1 MSKKKLFLVALILS
15 CNLGIYAQGVSLRLR
30 NVTVAKAMTELRKKT
45 GYSFVYEGSDL
56 NTRLRVNVDAKDVRQ
71 AADQILGSQ
80 NVTYTIQGKNI
91 VVSAKNKQSQ
101 GQTRPQY
108 TVKKEAGYRTVKGH
122 VTDENGEPIIGAA
135 VREKGAN
142 NGVVTDLNGNFTIDV
157 PDDASLIFSYV
168 GTSDQELKASR
179 NMEVT
184 MRNNVENLNEVVV
197 IGYGTI
203 KKKDL
208 TGSVATI
215 NGDNIGERHSTNL
228 SNALQGAAAGLQV
241 TRTSGAPGS
250 TSSLLIRGVTTISDS
265 SPLVIVDGV
274 PGDMKMV
281 NPDDVES
288 VSVLKD
294 AASAAIYGSRAAA
307 GVILITT
314 KRAKSGDFKL
324 SYNFEYAQDSPTA
337 HPKYVG
343 ATEYMKMVNE
353 TSYNDNPSGG
363 WYQGYTQD
371 VIDNYVSLHAQNPDE
386 YAETDW
392 NDVLFRSSAPRQ
404 THTID
409 LVAGAEKLRSKISL
423 RYDNIGSILEGNNSS
438 REHYLA
444 RINNDFLFNKYVEA
458 HADVNF
464 RLAKAKEPNY
474 NVFSEEGRAIPAIYP
489 ARWSDG
495 RYADV
500 KDGSNPLANISPD
513 AGNVHYDNYHV
524 GFKGEINIKPF
535 DGLKISMVAAPN
547 FDFLYT
553 KKFVKQMPYTKLEDP
568 NVIAGYFHGLGIQTT
583 QLTENRNK
591 NKDITM
597 QFLVN
602 YNKSFG
608 KHDLALLGG
617 YEYYYAKYDNMWGK
631 GDNFELTS
639 FPYLDL
645 APSDYQSTGGNA
657 TEYSYRSWFGRVNY
671 SYDNKYLLEANIRYD
686 GSSRFSSDNRW
697 AAFPSVSLGWVI
709 TEEKFMK
716 ATRSWLDQLKLRAS
730 WGKLGN
736 ERIGSYYPYQ
746 AAISFNQVAITDG
759 GVVSG
764 VTAASQTDYAVRN
777 ITWETTTSWDLGLD
791 AMFLNS
797 RLYFNFDAYRKN
809 TSDMLLAVQIPIF
822 LGYNNPSVNAGDM
835 HTTGWDFNAGWRDH
849 VGDFNYNVSFN
860 LSNAKSKMGNMR
872 NTIFYN
878 GDYISREGTEYNQFY
893 GYHCLG
899 IYQTQDQVDQS
910 ARLNDNIK
918 VGDLQYEDI
927 SGPDGVP
934 DGKISAEYDR
944 IPLKSSM
951 PHYIYGLTFNADWQG
966 FDASIVIQGVGEQW
980 ARNDAYRVQGYTW
993 NWLSFPK
1000 VIEGKYWSANN
1011 SDEQN
1016 AAATYPRLTY
1026 ANRDANYAMSDY
1038 WLYNNHYLRLK
1049 NITLGYTLPKN
1060 ITKKFFIERLRVYV
1074 AANDLFSINNCLD
1087 GWDPESQTFSYPVM
1101 RSLMFGVNVNF

>member
-56 NTRLRVNVDAKDVRQ
+56 NTRQRVNVDAKDVRQ

-108 TVKKEAGYRTVKGH
+108 TVKKEAGHRTVKGH
-122 VTDENGEPIIGAA
+122 VTDENGEPIIGAT

-142 NGVVTDLNGNFTIDV
+142 NGVVTDLNGNFSIDV

-274 PGDMKMV
+274 PGDMNMV

-371 VIDNYVSLHAQNPDE
+371 VIDNYASLHAQNPDE

-444 RINNDFLFNKYVEA
+444 RINNDFLFSKYVEA

-500 KDGSNPLANISPD
+500 KDGSNPLANISPE

-524 GFKGEINIKPF
+524 GFK
-535 DGLKISMVAAPN
+535 
-547 FDFLYT
+547 
-553 KKFVKQMPYTKLEDP
+553 
-568 NVIAGYFHGLGIQTT
+568 
-583 QLTENRNK
+583 
-591 NKDITM
+591 
-597 QFLVN
+597 
-602 YNKSFG
+602 
-608 KHDLALLGG
+608 
-617 YEYYYAKYDNMWGK
+617 
-631 GDNFELTS
+631 
-639 FPYLDL
+639 
-645 APSDYQSTGGNA
+645 
-657 TEYSYRSWFGRVNY
+657 
-671 SYDNKYLLEANIRYD
+671 
-686 GSSRFSSDNRW
+686 
-697 AAFPSVSLGWVI
+697 
-709 TEEKFMK
+709 
-716 ATRSWLDQLKLRAS
+716 
-730 WGKLGN
+730 
-736 ERIGSYYPYQ
+736 
-746 AAISFNQVAITDG
+746 
-759 GVVSG
+759 
-764 VTAASQTDYAVRN
+764 
-777 ITWETTTSWDLGLD
+777 
-791 AMFLNS
+791 
-797 RLYFNFDAYRKN
+797 
-809 TSDMLLAVQIPIF
+809 
-822 LGYNNPSVNAGDM
+822 
-835 HTTGWDFNAGWRDH
+835 
-849 VGDFNYNVSFN
+849 
-860 LSNAKSKMGNMR
+860 
-872 NTIFYN
+872 
-878 GDYISREGTEYNQFY
+878 
-893 GYHCLG
+893 
-899 IYQTQDQVDQS
+899 
-910 ARLNDNIK
+910 
-918 VGDLQYEDI
+918 
-927 SGPDGVP
+927 
-934 DGKISAEYDR
+934 
-944 IPLKSSM
+944 
-951 PHYIYGLTFNADWQG
+951 
-966 FDASIVIQGVGEQW
+966 
-980 ARNDAYRVQGYTW
+980 
-993 NWLSFPK
+993 
-1000 VIEGKYWSANN
+1000 
-1011 SDEQN
+1011 
-1016 AAATYPRLTY
+1016 
-1026 ANRDANYAMSDY
+1026 
-1038 WLYNNHYLRLK
+1038 
-1049 NITLGYTLPKN
+1049 
-1060 ITKKFFIERLRVYV
+1060 
-1074 AANDLFSINNCLD
+1074 
-1087 GWDPESQTFSYPVM
+1087 
-1101 RSLMFGVNVNF
+1101 